1 MDLKEVH
8 KQVGKMKRML
18 FKRSNAF
25 AIGVLKSSFRGSGL
39 QFKEHQVYAH
49 GDDVRFIDWKLTA
62 KTNMTFVK
70 TFEEERNVEINIL
83 LDLSETMFIG
93 HNGVTKLQAA
103 LEIICLLY
111 LLSKE
116 TNDRVRIIILGEE
129 VWDIPFAN
137 GDQGI
142 IRLFKFLED
151 KGILD
156 EKGRVNRLYPIDHP
170 KLQEISTREILLH
183 LKRSREVII
192 LSDYYRFPKGDD
204 LRRILHQRNV
214 HAFRLLCDLDKGDKV
229 KFFIDAFKHSSPISV
244 NTLKENEMGLEGLH
258 VKDLWVS
265 EEYLDNFIRVMTQ

>member
-8 KQVGKMKRML
+8 KQVGKMKGML

-25 AIGVLKSSFRGSGL
+25 AVGALKSSFRGSGL

-83 LDLSETMFIG
+83 LDLSETMFVG
-93 HNGVTKLQAA
+93 HEGVTKLQAA

-111 LLSKE
+111 LLCKE
-116 TNDRVRIIILGEE
+116 TNDRVRVIVLGEE

-137 GDQGI
+137 GDRGI

-151 KGILD
+151 KGVLGKD
-156 EKGRVNRLYPIDHP
+156 GKVNRLFPVDNP
-170 KLQEISTREILLH
+170 KLKEISTREILLH

-204 LRRILHQRNV
+204 LKRILHQRNV
-214 HAFRLLCDLDKGDKV
+214 HAFRLLCDLDKGNKV
-229 KFFIDAFKHSSPISV
+229 KFFIDAFKYSSPVSV
-244 NTLKENEMGLEGLH
+244 NTLKQNELDLEGLH

-265 EEYLDNFIRVMTQ
+265 DNYLDNFIRVMTQ

>member
-8 KQVGKMKRML
+8 KQVGRMKGML
-18 FKRSNAF
+18 FRRSNSF
-25 AIGVLKSSFRGSGL
+25 AIGALKSSFRGSGL

-70 TFEEERNVEINIL
+70 TFEEERNVEINVL

-93 HNGVTKLQAA
+93 HEGVTKLQAA

-111 LLSKE
+111 LLCKE
-116 TNDRVRIIILGEE
+116 TNDRVRVIILGEE
-129 VWDIPFAN
+129 IWDIPFAN
-137 GDQGI
+137 GDRGI

-151 KGILD
+151 KGIMGSD
-156 EKGRVNRLYPIDHP
+156 GKINRLYPMDHP
-170 KLQEISTREILLH
+170 KLQTISTREILLH

-229 KFFIDAFKHSSPISV
+229 RFFLDAFKHSSPVSV
-244 NTLKENEMGLEGLH
+244 NTLKENELGLEGLH